1 MAESM
6 NEEYLD
12 RYLADYAKG
21 SEMTD
26 KRQKRCALCG
36 ERFDIS
42 AGVEMYIYKSSP
54 IKIDGKRPTKICVCD
69 ECYIGA
75 EKIESEGLFV

>member
-1 MAESM
+1 MAETM

-12 RYLADYAKG
+12 RYLKDYAKG

-26 KRQKRCALCG
+26 RRIRRCAICG
-36 ERFDIS
+36 EKFDLDD
-42 AGVEMYIYKSSP
+42 GVEMFIYKGSP
-54 IKIDGKRPTKICVCD
+54 IRIEGKRPEKIYICD

>member
-1 MAESM
+1 MAETM

-12 RYLADYAKG
+12 RYLKDYAKG

-26 KRQKRCALCG
+26 RRIRRCAICG
-36 ERFDIS
+36 EKFDLDD
-42 AGVEMYIYKSSP
+42 GVEMFTYKGSP
-54 IKIDGKRPTKICVCD
+54 IRIEGKRPEKICICD